1 MQALVAKP
9 FTCTPICPTLKPR
22 LRSHIAARLEVP
34 TNLPFRVKAAFPCI
48 KLNATARTLQVHAL
62 TTPFM
67 STPLK
72 FDPLNCSAGKLFMS
86 TTQKFN
92 PLNCSA
98 GNLPEKRRTY
108 LRKASKYPPRTE
120 KPKWWLRSLAGLPYL
135 LPFIDQLSW
144 TLAHPNNPSP
154 FLENFDNFVFPL
166 ISTFL
171 SLPKFLLA
179 TYSIILYFW
188 IVRRKEWPHFLRF
201 HVMMGILLGT
211 MVQTI
216 GVSGNWFPAWAFP
229 PYFWSIAT
237 FIFVIIILECI
248 RCALLGEY
256 AGFPFVKDAAFMH
269 SDLNLR

>member
-1 MQALVAKP
+1 MEVGSFSSAAPAAAK
-9 FTCTPICPTLKPR
+9 FL
-22 LRSHIAARLEVP
+22 
-34 TNLPFRVKAAFPCI
+34 TNLPSRGRFSSTVSSSNFGSLRIYICDHK
-48 KLNATARTLQVHAL
+48 TAPLARSLQVHAL
-62 TTPFM
+62 MTPFM
-67 STPLK
+67 ST
-72 FDPLNCSAGKLFMS
+72 
-86 TTQKFN
+86 TRRFN
-92 PLNCSA
+92 PLNSSS
-98 GNLPEKRRTY
+98 GNLPEKKRTY
-108 LRKASKYPPRTE
+108 LPKVSKYPPMTE
-120 KPKWWLRSLAGLPYL
+120 KPKWWLRSVAGLPYL

-144 TLAHPNNPSP
+144 TLAHPNNPTP
-154 FLENFDNFVFPL
+154 FLENFDNFTFSL

-188 IVRRKEWPHFLRF
+188 IVRRKEWPLFLRF

-216 GVSGNWFPAWAFP
+216 GVSGNWFPTWAFP

-237 FIFVIIILECI
+237 FIFSITILECI
-248 RCALLGEY
+248 RRALLGNY